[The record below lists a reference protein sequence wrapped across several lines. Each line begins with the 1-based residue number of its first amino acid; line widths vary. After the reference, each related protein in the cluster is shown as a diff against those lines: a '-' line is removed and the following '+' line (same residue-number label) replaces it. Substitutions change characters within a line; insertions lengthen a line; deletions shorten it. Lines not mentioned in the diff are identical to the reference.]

1 MILDNQLIKNRPKEL
16 LECEFYTELPKI
28 PTRFEFGSLPLYLNI
43 DLLQLFGI
51 APKTID
57 LIENTQRGFNINP
70 SKKEVEYYKNKGTKF
85 QIINVVANI
94 HTFKKDGDEAIAY
107 PYSISLIA
115 GPKRGKPD
123 ECSIEFLD
131 KINLEKIDFSSN
143 CYTDYSPF
151 KEVSEGF
158 YAPISMFNN
167 SKSYTDTIGF
177 ILETFFLP
185 TDIELDKALING
197 PQNIDKNIR
206 DKYEKYRIKR
216 YFKPFTDIKPRR
228 IWGCDSPIELFLIQ
242 GLAQKGLF
250 PTIQTLIFENGEIH
264 DNFFHMIQN
273 KVFIQG
279 DKLITD
285 VDLYFSKEKLA
296 IFCDSTKYHRGT
308 KAKEKDKR
316 ISDKLAE
323 LGIKSL
329 RLQGEE
335 IVKNLNSSIEK
346 ILIEL
351 KNNT

>member
-1 MILDNQLIKNRPKEL
+1 MIFDNELIKNRPNEL
-16 LECEFYTELPKI
+16 LKNEFYTELPKI
-28 PTRFEFGSLPLYLNI
+28 PIQFDYGSLPSFLNV

-51 APKTID
+51 APKTMD
-57 LIENTQRGFNINP
+57 LIENTQRGFYINP
-70 SKKEVEYYKNKGTKF
+70 SKKEVEYYKKKETKF

-94 HTFKKDGDEAIAY
+94 HTFKKDGDEVIAY

-131 KINLEKIDFSSN
+131 RINLEEIDFSSN

-151 KEVSEGF
+151 KELSEGF
-158 YAPISMFNN
+158 YAPIGMFSN

-177 ILETFFLP
+177 ILESFFLP

-197 PQNIDKNIR
+197 PQNLNNNIR
-206 DKYEKYRIKR
+206 EKYDKYRVKR

-264 DNFFHMIQN
+264 DNFFHMIEN
-273 KVFIQG
+273 NVFIKG
-279 DKLITD
+279 DELITD
-285 VDLYFSKEKLA
+285 VDLYFAKEKLA
-296 IFCDSTKYHRGT
+296 VFCDSTKFHRGT
-308 KAKEKDKR
+308 KAKEKDIR
-316 ISDKLAE
+316 ISEKLAE

-335 IVKNLNSSIEK
+335 IVKDLNSSVEK
-346 ILIEL
+346 ILNEL
-351 KNNT
+351 KNNI

>member
-1 MILDNQLIKNRPKEL
+1 MILDNKLIKNRPKEL
-16 LECEFYTELPKI
+16 LESEFYTEIPKI
-28 PTRFEFGSLPLYLNI
+28 PTRFDYSSLPSFLNI

-57 LIENTQRGFNINP
+57 LIENTQRGFHINP
-70 SKKEVEYYKNKGTKF
+70 SKKEVEYYKKKGTKF
-85 QIINVVANI
+85 QIINIVANV
-94 HTFKKDGDEAIAY
+94 HTFKKKDGEAIAY
-107 PYSISLIA
+107 PYSISIIA

-131 KINLEKIDFSSN
+131 RINLEEIDFSSN

-158 YAPISMFNN
+158 YAPIGMFSS

-185 TDIELDKALING
+185 IDIDLGKALINA
-197 PQNIDKNIR
+197 PQDLDKKIR
-206 DKYEKYRIKR
+206 EKYEKYRIKR

-242 GLAQKGLF
+242 GLAQKNLF

-264 DNFFHMIQN
+264 DNFFHMIEN
-273 KVFIQG
+273 KVFLKG

-285 VDLYFSKEKLA
+285 VDLYFPNEKLA

-308 KAKEKDKR
+308 KAKEKDRR
-316 ISDKLAE
+316 ISEKLLE

-329 RLQGEE
+329 RLQGKE
-335 IVKNLNSSIEK
+335 IVKDLNSSVEK
-346 ILIEL
+346 ILTEL